1 MKSLTSLIFA
11 ATVAVALPAHAQ
23 DFPTRSV
30 TLVVSFAPGGLTDI
44 PARIL
49 APELQQRLGQ
59 SVIVESAGKAPG
71 PNRSSI
77 TERIRK
83 SGWR

>member
-49 APELQQRLGQ
+49 APEAVDRHVHADL
-59 SVIVESAGKAPG
+59 ADAA
-71 PNRSSI
+71 
-77 TERIRK
+77 ERRK
-83 SGWR
+83 DKFVGWRSGHEIRVPRP